1 MTLKQ
6 VITELCR
13 IALTQHNVRSAGYND
28 LYAALNTDASIK
40 YDVWFVTQ
48 NQHQSEG
55 DFDRYSFNLFYIS
68 RLENTDGEN
77 ELQIQSIGK
86 EVIDNVVKIFCEL
99 YDAEVYGVTYYQP
112 FTQRFASLCAGI
124 YAIIT
129 LEVPKNSICIDE

>member
-6 VITELCR
+6 VITELCK
-13 IALTQHNVRSAGYND
+13 IALTQHNVRTAGYND
-28 LYAALNTDASIK
+28 LYGALNTDASIQ

-55 DFDRYSFNLFYIS
+55 DFDRYGLNLFYIS
-68 RLENTDGEN
+68 RLENTDGDN

-112 FTQRFASLCAGI
+112 FTQRFASLTAGI